1 MLRILS
7 LCLMAAL
14 AFVLLPAATATA
26 RTLRGEVTYRE
37 RIALDAQ
44 AVVTVS
50 LVERSAAGAPGK
62 VITSQTIRP
71 RGRQV
76 PISFRLN
83 YPRRL
88 IARDAAYALEANIA
102 LGDTLLFS
110 TSEAI
115 AVEPLKTTGPVTI
128 VVNGVPA
135 PALVKD
141 GLTTP
146 AGALQGTEWRA
157 QAIGGRPVLDTAPA
171 TLSVEAG
178 GRISGSAGCNRYFG
192 TASVKDGIISVGPLG
207 TTRMA
212 CMPDQMEQEK
222 GFLDAIAKTHG
233 FQVDK
238 GQLVLL
244 DAEGKP
250 LMQLVR
256 NDES

>member
-1 MLRILS
+1 MLRILP

-14 AFVLLPAATATA
+14 AFVLLPATAATA

-44 AVVTVS
+44 AVVTVN
-50 LVERSAAGAPGK
+50 LIERSGAGAPGK
-62 VITSQTIRP
+62 LISSQTIRP

-88 IARDAAYALEANIA
+88 IARDATYGLEAKIT
-102 LGDTLLFS
+102 LGDTTLFT
-110 TSEAI
+110 TSDPV
-115 AVEPLKTTGPVTI
+115 AVEPLKTTGPVSI
-128 VVNGVPA
+128 VLHGVPA
-135 PALVKD
+135 PVA
-141 GLTTP
+141 GGPATP
-146 AGALQGTEWRA
+146 AGTLQGTEWRA
-157 QAIGGRPVLDTAPA
+157 QQIGGRSVLDIVQS
-171 TLSVEAG
+171 TLSIEAG

-212 CMPDQMEQEK
+212 CMPEQMEQERN
-222 GFLDAIAKTHG
+222 FLDAIAKTRG
-233 FQVDK
+233 FHVEGEK
-238 GQLVLL
+238 LVLL
-244 DAEGKP
+244 DADGKP

-256 NDES
+256 NGAG